1 MAWPREDGHDYIING
16 QKTWST
22 MAHTADYAWLSART
36 DPGGHRHKS
45 ISLFVV
51 DNKTPGVTIRPLI
64 NIAGEH
70 SFNEVFFDKVRVPKE
85 NIIVS
90 SGYAMLALEKLQEQ
104 ATVAKCA
111 ELLGIIQTAFQMSV
125 SYAKERTQFGRPIG
139 SFQYLYY
146 RKAKAGEIAFGN
158 SSHHL
163 EKVAD
168 WLGL

>member
-1 MAWPREDGHDYIING
+1 
-16 QKTWST
+16 
-22 MAHTADYAWLSART
+22 
-36 DPGGHRHKS
+36 
-45 ISLFVV
+45 
-51 DNKTPGVTIRPLI
+51 
-64 NIAGEH
+64 
-70 SFNEVFFDKVRVPKE
+70 VPKE

-90 SGYAMLALEKLQEQ
+90 SGYAMPALEKLQEQ

-146 RKAKAGEIAFGN
+146 RKTKAGEIAFGD